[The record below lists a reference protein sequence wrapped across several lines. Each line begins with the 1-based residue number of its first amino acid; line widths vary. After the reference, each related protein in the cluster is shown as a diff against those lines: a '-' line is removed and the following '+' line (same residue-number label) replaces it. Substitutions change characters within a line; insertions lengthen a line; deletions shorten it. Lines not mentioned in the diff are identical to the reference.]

1 MDKEN
6 PRIEIGGDP
15 EGGWLIDI
23 HDGVNHAVYRPNGK
37 KDTEAVAAAVKEH
50 NDLFYPGKSAAEQ
63 MQNPMAEPEFVRP
76 APSDLAPAS
85 SLGLAPLLVEG
96 PAIESGAVPGTPEP
110 GDAGTPLPPPPVA
123 TPDPIPASEPAA
135 PAADATVTAPT

>member
-1 MDKEN
+1 MDKES

-63 MQNPMAEPEFVRP
+63 MQNPMVEPEFIRP
-76 APSDLAPAS
+76 SPSDLAPAS
-85 SLGLAPLLVEG
+85 SLGLTPIPPDGLADMASDPAPLT
-96 PAIESGAVPGTPEP
+96 PAPE
-110 GDAGTPLPPPPVA
+110 
-123 TPDPIPASEPAA
+123 PIPASEPAA